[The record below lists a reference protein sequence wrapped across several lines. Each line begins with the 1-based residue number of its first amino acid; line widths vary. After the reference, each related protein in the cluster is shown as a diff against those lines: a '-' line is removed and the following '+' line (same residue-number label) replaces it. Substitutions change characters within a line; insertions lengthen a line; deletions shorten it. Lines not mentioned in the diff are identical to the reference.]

1 MRRCENDRE
10 CISAETAPPENYP
23 QNMQKRKI
31 NFVEGAMEFF
41 SLFKIFIW
49 LWGRLNNGE
58 GRPKATQRVPRGVWA
73 TCCQHVRI
81 FVIRKEDRDGRE
93 RQRERER
100 KRDEQ
105 LAKNRI
111 ENVFWSQ
118 PKALAESPRPRLAAT
133 KKKATGNV
141 SNGNRDRGGWKC
153 WRGHAW
159 TVNEETVSLGMPLCL
174 YVFGVCVRSSAGCAA
189 SAPAAAAAAR
199 VQRFSSRK
207 TN

>member
-1 MRRCENDRE
+1 MRRCENEME

-58 GRPKATQRVPRGVWA
+58 GRPKATQSVPRGVWA

-81 FVIRKEDRDGRE
+81 FVIRKEDEMAGRDW
-93 RQRERER
+93 EREK

-159 TVNEETVSLGMPLCL
+159 TVNEETVSLGMSLCL

-189 SAPAAAAAAR
+189 SAPAAAR